1 MYTSFDEILGVS
13 MLRAAVVGAGGYAG
27 IEAAR
32 ILLAHPGFELT
43 CVVSDANE
51 GLPLSEVYPALAGS
65 TDLVYSRLNYAEV
78 ADQCDVVFLAVPHTA
93 AMPCAPFFL
102 ERGIAVIDLSADF
115 RIHDPLIYEKWY
127 DVAHASREL
136 LQKAIYG
143 QPETHR
149 EDLRYLHEAWMADH
163 VANAPLVACAGCY
176 PTATI
181 LAAVPAL
188 EAGLVMDGP
197 LVVNAMSG
205 VSGAGK
211 KLAPRTHFCSAHDS
225 VQAYSAG
232 KHRHAPEIAQELS
245 IAAGYDQNVIFTPHL
260 VPMKRGLLSTVTL
273 PLRANV
279 AFDDVI
285 ATYGERYDPE
295 PFVHFLRESMPQT
308 ASVIGG
314 NHAHVGIAYDEY
326 NHAAIASCAI
336 DNLDKGAA
344 SQAVQCANI
353 VCGYEEDLG
362 LLFPHPV
369 V

>member
-1 MYTSFDEILGVS
+1 

-27 IEAAR
+27 IEAVR
-32 ILLAHPGFELT
+32 ILLAHPEFEVT
-43 CVVSDANE
+43 CAVSDANE
-51 GLPLSEVYPALAGS
+51 GLRLADVYPALAGS
-65 TDLVYSRLNYAEV
+65 TDLMFSRLNYADV

-115 RIHDPLIYEKWY
+115 RIHDPLVYEKWY

-136 LQKAIYG
+136 LQKAVYG

-149 EDLRYLHEAWMADH
+149 EDLIYCHEAWKADH
-163 VANAPLVACAGCY
+163 IRNAPLIACAGCY

-211 KLAPRTHFCSAHDS
+211 KQSPRTHFCSAHDS

-232 KHRHAPEIAQELS
+232 KHRHAPEISQELS
-245 IAAGYDQNVIFTPHL
+245 IAAGYEQLVIFTPHL

-279 AFDDVI
+279 EFDTVMQ
-285 ATYGERYDPE
+285 AYAERYASE
-295 PFVHFLRESMPQT
+295 PFVHFLGELMPQT
-308 ASVIGG
+308 ASVSGG
-314 NHAHVGIAYDEY
+314 NHAHVGIAYDAM

-353 VCGYEEDLG
+353 VCGYQEDLG